1 MKRWQQWTRLGV
13 AAAASLVLSAT
24 VLPEVASATGPS
36 GVGTV
41 TGSVAV
47 TGAPNGFVPAYIG
60 MSACP
65 SSGPPTQLC
74 ADPDYTLAEGGTY
87 TLSLTAGTWDV
98 AAFYEI
104 NPFGGV
110 FLGTFETVT
119 VPSGGSV
126 TENLTVAY
134 QKPSTLKG
142 QVRVT
147 GVPKGLPVQELSVLL
162 CPSYAPYNG
171 VDQSIACVND
181 YSDGNGNSITSWNYK
196 ISGLPAGSW
205 TAYPG
210 YCTEYGCPINAQ
222 AGTPVTLVAGRTA
235 KANLT
240 TPFLIPGEGLL
251 SATVTVTG
259 APAGFDDQVAV
270 TACPTDTTD
279 QCQTFYP
286 DEGLEGVVPPD
297 GVDSVTVLLIAGS
310 WTVTGMYLADPFDNA
325 VPGPSQTVTVTGGDT
340 TTVPLTVP
348 YQVPG
353 TAAGS
358 ITVSGLPPHTKVLD
372 YTVLACPASAPYDG
386 IEVSPECAS
395 EYSGPAGSGS
405 GGSGV
410 IVGSEGTAAG
420 PAART
425 AARPH
430 ALRPPAPRREHAR
443 SPYDAYQLTSL
454 TPGPWILYPGYE
466 TAFGSYMD
474 PTGTTVTVTAGSTTD
489 QALSAP
495 YQPVTV
501 GAVVGQLTVVGAPS
515 EGFEAGVEACT
526 APPTAISC
534 PGEQAVF
541 VETGSAYQLP
551 LSPGTWWVAGLVQ
564 LFTGNGDQFISAPR
578 KVTVRVGTQHKA
590 DFTVTVGS

>member
-1 MKRWQQWTRLGV
+1 MKRWQGWTRLGV
-13 AAAASLVLSAT
+13 VAAASFVLSAT
-24 VLPEVASATGPS
+24 VLPQVASATGSS
-36 GVGTV
+36 GIGTV

-60 MSACP
+60 MGACP
-65 SSGPPTQLC
+65 SSVPPVQLC
-74 ADPDYTLAEGGTY
+74 ADPDYTLAEDGTY
-87 TLSLTAGTWDV
+87 SLSLTAGTWDV

-134 QKPSTLKG
+134 QKSSTLKG

-147 GVPKGLPVQELSVLL
+147 GVPKSLPVQELSVLL

-181 YSDGNGNSITSWNYK
+181 YSDGSGNSITSWNYK
-196 ISGLPAGSW
+196 IGGLPAGSW

-210 YCTEYGCPINAQ
+210 YCTEYGCAINAE
-222 AGTPVTLVAGRTA
+222 AGTPVTLVAGGTA
-235 KANLT
+235 KADLT

-259 APAGFDDQVAV
+259 APAGFDDEVAV
-270 TACPTDTTD
+270 TACPTGTTD
-279 QCQTFYP
+279 ECQTFYP
-286 DEGLEGVVPPD
+286 DEGIDGVVPPD
-297 GVDSVTVLLIAGS
+297 VVDSVTVLLTAGS

-358 ITVSGLPPHTKVLD
+358 ITVTGRPTKDKVLD

-386 IEVSPECAS
+386 LEISPECAS

-405 GGSGV
+405 GGGV
-410 IVGSEGTAAG
+410 IVNPEGTAQTT
-420 PAART
+420 ART
-425 AARPH
+425 AAKVG
-430 ALRPPAPRREHAR
+430 AGRPPTPHREHAG
-443 SPYDAYQLTSL
+443 SPFDAYQFTSL
-454 TPGPWILYPGYE
+454 TPGAWILYAGYQ
-466 TAFGSYMD
+466 TAFGSYLD
-474 PTGTTVTVTAGSTTD
+474 PTGTTVTVTAGSTTN
-489 QALSAP
+489 QVLSVP

-501 GAVVGQLTVVGAPS
+501 GAVVGQLDVVGAPP
-515 EGFEAGVEACT
+515 EGYQAGVEACT
-526 APPTAISC
+526 APPTATSC
-534 PGEQAVF
+534 SGEQAVF
-541 VETGSAYQLP
+541 IETGSAYQLP
-551 LSPGTWWVAGLVQ
+551 LPPGTWWVAGFAQ
-564 LFTGNGDQFISAPR
+564 LFTGNDDQFISAPR
-578 KVTVRVGTQHKA
+578 KVTVSVGAQHKVNL
-590 DFTVTVGS
+590 TVTVGS

>member
-1 MKRWQQWTRLGV
+1 
-13 AAAASLVLSAT
+13 
-24 VLPEVASATGPS
+24 
-36 GVGTV
+36 
-41 TGSVAV
+41 VAV

-60 MSACP
+60 MGACP
-65 SSGPPTQLC
+65 SSGPPVQLC
-74 ADPDYTLAEGGTY
+74 ADPDYTLAEDGTY
-87 TLSLTAGTWDV
+87 SLSLTAGTWDV
-98 AAFYEI
+98 AAFYES
-104 NPFGGV
+104 NPLGGV

-119 VPSGGSV
+119 VSSGGSV
-126 TENLTVAY
+126 NENLTVAY

-171 VDQSIACVND
+171 VDQSIACVSD
-181 YSDGNGNSITSWNYK
+181 YSDGSGNSITSWNYK

-210 YCTEYGCPINAQ
+210 YCTEYGCPINAE
-222 AGTPVTLVAGRTA
+222 AGTPVTLVAGHHKA

-240 TPFLIPGEGLL
+240 TPFLFSGEGLL

-259 APAGFDDQVAV
+259 TPAGFDDQVAV
-270 TACPTDTTD
+270 TACPTGTTD
-279 QCQTFYP
+279 ECQTFYP
-286 DEGLEGVVPPD
+286 DEGIEGVVPPD
-297 GVDSVTVLLIAGS
+297 DVNSVTVPLTAGS
-310 WTVTGMYLADPFDNA
+310 WTVSGMYLADPFDNA

-358 ITVSGLPPHTKVLD
+358 ITVTGRPPHTKVLD

-386 IEVSPECAS
+386 FEVSPECAS

-405 GGSGV
+405 GGGV
-410 IVGSEGTAAG
+410 IVSPEGTSETTV
-420 PAART
+420 RT
-425 AARPH
+425 AVKAGV
-430 ALRPPAPRREHAR
+430 LRPPSPHREHAR
-443 SPYDAYQLTSL
+443 SPYDAYQFTSL
-454 TPGPWILYPGYE
+454 TPGAWILYPGYQ

-474 PTGTTVTVTAGSTTD
+474 TTGTTVTVTAGSTTSHV
-489 QALSAP
+489 LSVP

-501 GAVVGQLTVVGAPS
+501 GAVVGQLSVVGAPS
-515 EGFEAGVEACT
+515 GGYEAGVEACT
-526 APPTAISC
+526 APPTATSC

-541 VETGSAYQLP
+541 IETGSAYQLP
-551 LSPGTWWVAGLVQ
+551 LPPGTWWVAGFAQ
-564 LFTGNGDQFISAPR
+564 LFTGNDDQFISAPR
-578 KVTVRVGTQHKA
+578 QVTVSVGAQHKVNL
-590 DFTVTVGS
+590 TVTVGS